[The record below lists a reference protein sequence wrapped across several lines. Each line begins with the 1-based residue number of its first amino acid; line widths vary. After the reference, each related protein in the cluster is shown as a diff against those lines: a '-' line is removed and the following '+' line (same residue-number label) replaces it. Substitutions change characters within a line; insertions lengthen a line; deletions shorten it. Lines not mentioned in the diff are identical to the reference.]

1 MPKFFKNSNGFS
13 LMEVMVTTGI
23 MAVISAGMARMIVN
37 MNMDNKKNQVRMI
50 ATSLKNEVQS
60 LVQNDTLWLTTR
72 KVLYDNS

>member
-1 MPKFFKNSNGFS
+1 
-13 LMEVMVTTGI
+13 MEVMVTTGI